1 MENLTF
7 TYTCV
12 PGPGTWY
19 YSTVIYLYIYSTH
32 TVDLFSKPFLIVGE
46 VPQVFCV
53 RIYRN
58 LKYYTMRTSRMGT
71 SLIPVKSLSSRH
83 VVRRS
88 RRSSSLPTSLFP
100 GSSLQP
106 LARPH
111 GHDPRLRR
119 ASFRDGCAAWPRAP
133 WSTVTT
139 GSGSTF
145 WYVPQVLASASLQDA
160 P

>member
-71 SLIPVKSLSSRH
+71 SPIPVKSLSSRH
-83 VVRRS
+83 VERS

-106 LARPH
+106 QPAPTVMIHAFVELAFVMMRCLAAGAVEH
-111 GHDPRLRR
+111 CDDWLRIHIQECR
-119 ASFRDGCAAWPRAP
+119 GVGLSAAPGC
-133 WSTVTT
+133 TMN
-139 GSGSTF
+139 
-145 WYVPQVLASASLQDA
+145 
-160 P
+160 